1 MKKTNAMRILESKG
15 IAFRVEEYRVDPNDL
30 SAQAVAA
37 KLGLDVSRVYK
48 TLVVRGKAG
57 VYFAVLPGDR
67 ELAPRKLAR
76 LAGERKVAM
85 VPLKEVQGLTG
96 YIRGGVTVLGAK
108 KAYPVFVHEQVVEHA
123 EISVS
128 AGVRGLQI
136 LIAPEDYLR
145 ATGGRLGDIGI

>member
-15 IAFRVEEYRVDPNDL
+15 IPFRVEEYRVDPDDL
-30 SAQAVAA
+30 SAQAVAV
-37 KLGLDVSRVYK
+37 KLGLDPAQVYK
-48 TLVVRGKAG
+48 TLVTRGKDG

-85 VPLKEVQGLTG
+85 VPLKEVQRLTG
-96 YIRGGVTVLGAK
+96 YVRGGVTVLGAK
-108 KAYPVFVHEQVVEHA
+108 KAYPVFVHEQAVEHA

-136 LIAPEDYLR
+136 LLAPEDYLR
-145 ATGGRLGDIGI
+145 ATGGRLGDVAA